1 MIFKYTYEDKWNY
14 SMLLEVRIVA
24 SLGGRMNWSEHSRVW
39 GAINTQFS
47 SLGSRGPGVFSLL
60 KFNKLY
66 GQREYT
72 SSYKMNKFWG
82 SNIQYGDNS

>member
-1 MIFKYTYEDKWNY
+1 MGGNT
-14 SMLLEVRIVA
+14 SGVR
-24 SLGGRMNWSEHSRVW
+24 
-39 GAINTQFS
+39 GATKAQFS
-47 SLGSRGPGVFSLL
+47 SLGSRGLGVFSLL

-72 SSYKMNKFWG
+72 SSYKMIKFWG